1 MNKFAVLAAS
11 LVASFALAFA
21 VYSAESNPNTS
32 SFPRVVAKVRLAN
45 LTQPIPTTT
54 ILNAPRTGL
63 YRVSTYTAFTSP
75 GSGDQVVW
83 ELIIGWTDESGAE
96 LGCMAELIGGQMPPN
111 NYAVQSGAS
120 NTPQEPIPIE
130 AIAGTPITYS
140 VTRTNFGTG
149 GTYELFISVEQL
161 Q

>member
-21 VYSAESNPNTS
+21 VYSAENRPNTS
-32 SFPRVVAKVRLAN
+32 GFPRVVASVRLTN
-45 LTQPIPTTT
+45 QTQQIPTTT

-63 YRVSTYTAFTSP
+63 YRVSTYMAMTTP
-75 GSGDQVVW
+75 GLAQANW
-83 ELIIGWTDESGAE
+83 ELNLSWTDEAGVESNLYTE
-96 LGCMAELIGGQMPPN
+96 LGAKQIPPSD
-111 NYAVQSGAS
+111 YAYPRFVPGI
-120 NTPQEPIPIE
+120 TPPSLQIE
-130 AIAGTPITYS
+130 AIAGTPINYVVGGST
-140 VTRTNFGTG
+140 FGDG

>member
-1 MNKFAVLAAS
+1 VNKFAVLAAS

-32 SFPRVVAKVRLAN
+32 GFPRVVASVRLTD
-45 LTQPIPTTT
+45 LTTPISITR

-63 YRVSTYTAFTSP
+63 YRVSMYMAETTP
-75 GSGDQVVW
+75 GSSQEPWNLILEWKDEAGNEVNQYGTLYADQ
-83 ELIIGWTDESGAE
+83 IA
-96 LGCMAELIGGQMPPN
+96 PN
-111 NYAVQSGAS
+111 SYGFGTFLS
-120 NTPQEPIPIE
+120 NILPPIPIE
-130 AIAGTPITYS
+130 AIAGTPISYFINGPLDGS
-140 VTRTNFGTG
+140 G